1 MSHPAPDTIR
11 FYSFLQVRLA
21 ATAAATAVAWVV
33 AEELAAAGSS
43 NEDYCANAMP
53 RSTRATG
60 QNVSK

>member
-1 MSHPAPDTIR
+1 M
-11 FYSFLQVRLA
+11 A